1 MHRRL
6 PFPLVGLAA
15 IGAVFV
21 ALPVVALVVRAP
33 WGDLGEALG
42 GVGAGSAFRLS
53 VVVSVAA
60 TALSVTFGVP
70 LAWVLA
76 RGSFPGRSV
85 LRAVVVLPLVLPP
98 VVGGLGLLFALGR
111 SGIVGRWLYETL
123 GIQLTFTT
131 WGAIVA
137 ATFVSMP
144 LVVIATEAGL
154 RSIDPRYELAAATLG
169 ARPSRAMWRV
179 VMPMLA
185 PQVAAG
191 AVLAWARALGEFGA
205 TITFAGN
212 LAGETQ
218 TLPLA
223 VYQARQTD
231 PGGAIF
237 LSLILVVISIV
248 VLVSMRRP
256 PDGRPLTWVC
266 EPISPCAGARSTSRS
281 YSRPPMAR
289 RSRCRSQRGRQDHRP
304 GGARRTP
311 ARGRR
316 SGRARRRPGRG
327 HAPRSPTGR
336 RLLPGRPALPDD
348 VRARERRLRTQVAR
362 ERCAGGAGAGG
373 GVAAR
378 PRPGRRAERATDGR
392 CRAES
397 GGGWRSRAPWRPR
410 RGCCSSTNRSPG
422 STSRPVPRS
431 ATCSGGS
438 SRASTAWPSS
448 SCTTRWTR

>member
-6 PFPLVGLAA
+6 PLPLVGLAA
-15 IGAVFV
+15 IGAIFV

-33 WGDLGEALG
+33 WGELGEALG

-53 VVVSVAA
+53 VVVSVGA
-60 TALSVTFGVP
+60 TVLSVLFGVP

-111 SGIVGRWLYETL
+111 SGVAGRWLHEAL

-212 LAGETQ
+212 LAGRTQ

-248 VLVSMRRP
+248 VLVSMRHRLTG
-256 PDGRPLTWVC
+256 GR
-266 EPISPCAGARSTSRS
+266 
-281 YSRPPMAR
+281 
-289 RSRCRSQRGRQDHRP
+289 
-304 GGARRTP
+304 
-311 ARGRR
+311 
-316 SGRARRRPGRG
+316 
-327 HAPRSPTGR
+327 
-336 RLLPGRPALPDD
+336 
-348 VRARERRLRTQVAR
+348 
-362 ERCAGGAGAGG
+362 
-373 GVAAR
+373 
-378 PRPGRRAERATDGR
+378 
-392 CRAES
+392 
-397 GGGWRSRAPWRPR
+397 
-410 RGCCSSTNRSPG
+410 
-422 STSRPVPRS
+422 
-431 ATCSGGS
+431 
-438 SRASTAWPSS
+438 
-448 SCTTRWTR
+448 

>member
-6 PFPLVGLAA
+6 PLPLVGLAA
-15 IGAVFV
+15 IGAIFV

-33 WGDLGEALG
+33 WGELGEALG

-60 TALSVTFGVP
+60 TVLSVVFGVP

-111 SGIVGRWLYETL
+111 SGVAGRWLHEAL

-179 VMPMLA
+179 VMPVLA

-212 LAGETQ
+212 LAGRTQ

-248 VLVSMRRP
+248 VLVSMRHRLTG
-256 PDGRPLTWVC
+256 GR
-266 EPISPCAGARSTSRS
+266 
-281 YSRPPMAR
+281 
-289 RSRCRSQRGRQDHRP
+289 
-304 GGARRTP
+304 
-311 ARGRR
+311 
-316 SGRARRRPGRG
+316 
-327 HAPRSPTGR
+327 
-336 RLLPGRPALPDD
+336 
-348 VRARERRLRTQVAR
+348 
-362 ERCAGGAGAGG
+362 
-373 GVAAR
+373 
-378 PRPGRRAERATDGR
+378 
-392 CRAES
+392 
-397 GGGWRSRAPWRPR
+397 
-410 RGCCSSTNRSPG
+410 
-422 STSRPVPRS
+422 
-431 ATCSGGS
+431 
-438 SRASTAWPSS
+438 
-448 SCTTRWTR
+448 